1 MIYLISRDTQYSPNS
16 EARDEAIFKAVALAL
31 TLQGEP
37 LAAIDENR
45 LPADFSG
52 ADLVLSMARSR
63 SAQTTLAEAEA
74 TGLTIWNSPSALLRN
89 SRADLDKWLN
99 EAGFGAPFLHNV
111 ADPALIVRTL
121 GLPLWLKRSDSAA
134 KTAGDVRFIAD
145 EAQLCNALADFAAA
159 GIEDFIVSAHLEGDL
174 VKFYGVE
181 GTPFFSHTYPTR
193 ENGFSKFGLEQH
205 NGAPAEYSFSVSAL
219 KTTADAAARHFD
231 MPIYG
236 GDAIIRPD
244 GRFFLIDFNDWPS
257 FGSCTQA
264 AAEAI
269 ATRALHFL
277 RPGA

>member
-31 TLQGEP
+31 SLQGEP
-37 LAAIDENR
+37 IAAIDENR
-45 LPADFSG
+45 LPAAFTG

-63 SAQTTLAEAEA
+63 TAQTTLAAAEA
-74 TGLTIWNSPSALLRN
+74 AGTTIWNSPAALLRH
-89 SRADLDKWLN
+89 SRADLDGWFN
-99 EAGFGAPFLHNV
+99 EAGCGAPFLHNV
-111 ADPALIVRTL
+111 TDPELIARTL

-134 KTAGDVRFIAD
+134 KTADDVRFIAD
-145 EAQLCNALADFAAA
+145 EDQLRAALADFAAA
-159 GIEDFIVSAHLEGDL
+159 GIDDFIVSAHLEGDL

-181 GTPFFSHTYPTR
+181 GTSFFSHTYPTR
-193 ENGFSKFGLEQH
+193 GNGFSKFGLEQH
-205 NGAPAEYSFSVSAL
+205 NGAPVEHPFSPADL
-219 KTTADAAARHFD
+219 KTTADAAARHFGR
-231 MPIYG
+231 PIYG
-236 GDAIIRPD
+236 GDAIVRPD

-277 RPGA
+277 RHRA

>member
-31 TLQGEP
+31 SLQGEP
-37 LAAIDENR
+37 IAAIDENR
-45 LPADFSG
+45 LPAAFTG

-63 SAQTTLAEAEA
+63 TAQTTLAAAEA
-74 TGLTIWNSPSALLRN
+74 AGTTIWNSPAALLRH
-89 SRADLDKWLN
+89 SRTDLDGWFN
-99 EAGFGAPFLHNV
+99 EAGCGAPFLHQV
-111 ADPALIVRTL
+111 TDPELIARTL

-134 KTAGDVRFIAD
+134 KTADDVRFIAD
-145 EAQLCNALADFAAA
+145 EDQLRAALADFAAA
-159 GIEDFIVSAHLEGDL
+159 GIDDFIVSAHLEGDL

-193 ENGFSKFGLEQH
+193 GNGFSKFGLEQH
-205 NGAPAEYSFSVSAL
+205 NGAPAEHPFSLADL
-219 KTTADAAARHFD
+219 KTAADAAARHFGR
-231 MPIYG
+231 PIYG
-236 GDAIIRPD
+236 GDAIVRPD

-269 ATRALHFL
+269 AARALHFL
-277 RPGA
+277 RHRA

>member
-1 MIYLISRDTQYSPNS
+1 M
-16 EARDEAIFKAVALAL
+16 
-31 TLQGEP
+31 
-37 LAAIDENR
+37 
-45 LPADFSG
+45 
-52 ADLVLSMARSR
+52 
-63 SAQTTLAEAEA
+63 
-74 TGLTIWNSPSALLRN
+74 
-89 SRADLDKWLN
+89 
-99 EAGFGAPFLHNV
+99 
-111 ADPALIVRTL
+111 
-121 GLPLWLKRSDSAA
+121 
-134 KTAGDVRFIAD
+134 RFVAD
-145 EAQLCNALADFAAA
+145 EAQLRSALADFAAA

-219 KTTADAAARHFD
+219 KTTADAAARHFG

-236 GDAIIRPD
+236 GDAVIRPD

-277 RPGA
+277 HHRA

>member
-45 LPADFSG
+45 LPSAFTD

-63 SAQTTLAEAEA
+63 TAQTTLAAAEA
-74 TGLTIWNSPSALLRN
+74 AGTTIWNSPSALLRN
-89 SRADLDKWLN
+89 NRAEIDKWLN
-99 EAGFGAPFLHNV
+99 EVGFGAPFLHNV
-111 ADPALIVRTL
+111 ADPAVIARSL
-121 GLPLWLKRSDSAA
+121 GFPLWIKRSDSTA
-134 KTAGDVRFIAD
+134 KTAGDVRFVAD
-145 EAQLCNALADFAAA
+145 EAQLRNALADFAAA

-181 GTPFFSHTYPTR
+181 GMPFFSPTYPTH

-205 NGAPAEYSFSVSAL
+205 NGVPAEYSFSVSAL
-219 KTTADAAARHFD
+219 KTTADAAARHFG

>member
-45 LPADFSG
+45 LPTDFSR

-63 SAQTTLAEAEA
+63 TAQTTLAAAEA
-74 TGLTIWNSPSALLRN
+74 AGTTIWNSPSALLRN
-89 SRADLDKWLN
+89 NRAEIDKWLN
-99 EAGFGAPFLHNV
+99 EVGFGAPFLHNV
-111 ADPALIVRTL
+111 ADPAVIARSL
-121 GLPLWLKRSDSAA
+121 GFPLWIKRSDSTA
-134 KTAGDVRFIAD
+134 KTAGDVRFVAD
-145 EAQLCNALADFAAA
+145 EAQLRNALADFAAA

-181 GTPFFSHTYPTR
+181 GMPFFSPTYPTH

-205 NGAPAEYSFSVSAL
+205 NGVPAEYSFSVSAL
-219 KTTADAAARHFD
+219 KTTADAAARHFG

-277 RPGA
+277 RRRA